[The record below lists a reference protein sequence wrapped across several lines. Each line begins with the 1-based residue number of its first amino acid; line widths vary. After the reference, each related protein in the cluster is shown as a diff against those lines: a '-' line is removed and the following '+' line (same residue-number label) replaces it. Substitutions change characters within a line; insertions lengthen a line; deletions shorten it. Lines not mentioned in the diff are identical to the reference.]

1 MPTTIPSDQI
11 NLQLKTYD
19 TQSNTSRPLSTCYS
33 MLCKTL
39 VLLVVGYVS
48 SLTAESRRSTLRP
61 WGAGP
66 ELGWFQET
74 RNAKDGLLEVCV
86 KWEEGTTEDANEN
99 EKQQALSLL
108 LPDRGK
114 GSDLSSTLWPS
125 AIAAS
130 VLLRSPEFRS
140 LAEGKDILEL
150 GSGLGLAGLVA
161 AENSAM
167 CILTDNDEETV
178 ASYEKTIAWNKN
190 ELKAD
195 LVGKRMEWRDD
206 HDKPNPVDIVLGA
219 DIAYYFYLLRPI
231 MDTTRAYLTKKDPLV
246 MFVGQANRESQW
258 DLYNN
263 IRKGCYN
270 QLTDEH
276 EPAWPGHTKMLLYNL
291 EISDWV
297 EDPTDCQ
304 SNINGVVP
312 IAVLLHYSD
321 GVDLPSFSA
330 SDHVATDEDDK
341 KIMKNF

>member
-1 MPTTIPSDQI
+1 
-11 NLQLKTYD
+11 
-19 TQSNTSRPLSTCYS
+19 
-33 MLCKTL
+33 MLCNTL
-39 VLLVVGYVS
+39 VLLCVGYVS

-61 WGAGP
+61 WGAGS

-74 RNAKDGLLEVCV
+74 RNAEDGLLEVCV
-86 KWEEGTTEDANEN
+86 KWEDSEDEN
-99 EKQQALSLL
+99 EKQVLSLL

-161 AENSAM
+161 AENSAA
-167 CILTDNDEETV
+167 CILTDNNEETV
-178 ASYEKTIAWNKN
+178 ALYEKTIALNNN

-195 LVGKRMEWRDD
+195 LIGKRMEWRDD
-206 HDKPNPVDIVLGA
+206 HDNPNPVNIVLGA

-231 MDTTRAYLTKKDPLV
+231 MDTTRAYLTKKDPLAI
-246 MFVGQANRESQW
+246 FVGQANRESQW

-276 EPAWPGHTKMLLYNL
+276 EPAWPGQTKMLLYNL
-291 EISDWV
+291 EMSDWV

-304 SNINGVVP
+304 SNIDGVVP
-312 IAVLLHYSD
+312 IAVLLYYDSD
-321 GVDLPSFSA
+321 GADLPSFSA
-330 SDHVATDEDDK
+330 SDHVATDDDDK
-341 KIMKNF
+341 NIMKNF

>member
-1 MPTTIPSDQI
+1 M
-11 NLQLKTYD
+11 
-19 TQSNTSRPLSTCYS
+19 
-33 MLCKTL
+33 
-39 VLLVVGYVS
+39 
-48 SLTAESRRSTLRP
+48 
-61 WGAGP
+61 
-66 ELGWFQET
+66 
-74 RNAKDGLLEVCV
+74 
-86 KWEEGTTEDANEN
+86 KWEDSEDEN
-99 EKQQALSLL
+99 EKQALSLL

-140 LAEGKDILEL
+140 LAEGKDMLEL

-161 AENSAM
+161 AENSAA
-167 CILTDNDEETV
+167 CTLTDNNEETV
-178 ASYEKTIAWNKN
+178 ALYEKTIALNNN

-195 LVGKRMEWRDD
+195 LIGKRMEWRDD
-206 HDKPNPVDIVLGA
+206 HDNPKPVNIVLGA

-231 MDTTRAYLTKKDPLV
+231 MDTTQAYLTKKDPLAI
-246 MFVGQANRESQW
+246 FVGQANRESQW

-291 EISDWV
+291 EMSDWV

-304 SNINGVVP
+304 SNIDVVVP
-312 IAVLLHYSD
+312 IAVLLHYDSD
-321 GVDLPSFSA
+321 GADSPSFSA
-330 SDHVATDEDDK
+330 SDHVATDDDDK
-341 KIMKNF
+341 NIMKNF

>member
-1 MPTTIPSDQI
+1 
-11 NLQLKTYD
+11 
-19 TQSNTSRPLSTCYS
+19 
-33 MLCKTL
+33 MLCNTL
-39 VLLVVGYVS
+39 VLLCVGYVS

-74 RNAKDGLLEVCV
+74 RNANDGLLEVCV
-86 KWEEGTTEDANEN
+86 KWEDSEDEN
-99 EKQQALSLL
+99 EKQALRLL

-130 VLLRSPEFRS
+130 VLLRSPGFRS

-161 AENSAM
+161 AENSAK
-167 CILTDNDEETV
+167 CILSDNGEETV
-178 ASYEKTIAWNKN
+178 ALYEKTIALNKN

-195 LVGKRMEWRDD
+195 LVGKRMDWRDD
-206 HDKPNPVDIVLGA
+206 HDNPNPVNIVLGT
-219 DIAYYFYLLRPI
+219 DIAYYYYLLRPI
-231 MDTTRAYLTKKDPLV
+231 MDTAQAYLTKKDPLMIV
-246 MFVGQANRESQW
+246 VGQANRESQW

-291 EISDWV
+291 EMSDWV
-297 EDPTDCQ
+297 EDSTDCR
-304 SNINGVVP
+304 SNIDGVVP

-321 GVDLPSFSA
+321 GADLPSFSA
-330 SDHVATDEDDK
+330 CDHVATDEDDK
-341 KIMKNF
+341 NIMKNF